1 MKSEAIA
8 KFRIFKYMEHNIFDL
23 LLTTW
28 WLVPAAYQGLRNE
41 TIFPKEVSHH
51 RHKNTFTWEQV
62 FDKYTF
68 TFMILLLRK
77 QL

>member
-1 MKSEAIA
+1 
-8 KFRIFKYMEHNIFDL
+8 MEQNIFDL

-68 TFMILLLRK
+68 YIHDFVTEKTTLKDMHK
-77 QL
+77 